1 METIFLL
8 GQILMINLVLS
19 GDNALVIAMASKDLP
34 EIHRRRAVWIGT
46 AGAVLLRCILTFLAV
61 LLLKIP
67 FLQAGGALLLIWIA
81 VKLMMQKEHDRASLA
96 KASTIWA
103 AVNTI
108 LVADFVMSLD
118 NVLAIAGLAK
128 GDLSL
133 IVIGILL
140 SIPIVVWGS
149 GMISNLLHK
158 FPVLLYIG
166 AGILA
171 FTAGEMLIQDSRVG
185 LILAYWMPYAH
196 NLLPIV
202 IGGAVVLIGGLQT
215 VRRPGM

>member
-1 METIFLL
+1 ML
-8 GQILMINLVLS
+8 GQILLINLVLS
-19 GDNALVIAMASKDLP
+19 GDNALVIAMASRDLP
-34 EIHRRRAVWIGT
+34 EIHRKRAVWIGT
-46 AGAVLLRCILTFLAV
+46 GAAVLLRCILTFVAV

-81 VKLMMQKEHDRASLA
+81 IKLMTQKEEHGDVAMSRSL
-96 KASTIWA
+96 TIWA

-118 NVLAIAGLAK
+118 NVLAIAGLAN
-128 GDLSL
+128 GDLAL

-149 GMISNLLHK
+149 GLISKLLHK

-171 FTAGEMLIQDSRVG
+171 FTAGDMLMQDSQVG
-185 LILAYWMPYAH
+185 LLLASWMPYAH
-196 NLLPIV
+196 NALPI
-202 IGGAVVLIGGLQT
+202 IIAGAVVLIGGLQT
-215 VRRPGM
+215 IRRPGT